1 MSLLTPSIDSRL
13 VGIAPGFRALSI
25 LVEAAPITQPEVAP
39 AALAQACQQM
49 LNDDV
54 PWAENHLAAWDE
66 VFKAFGAKP
75 KRTPCSASALRK
87 RVMRDGSLP
96 PLDPVV
102 DIYNA
107 ISIRYAIPVGGENL
121 AAYSGAPRLTLAD
134 GSEPFDTFKEGEPVV
149 ENPEPGEVIWRD
161 DLGVT
166 CRRWNWRQGVRTRLD
181 ASAQRMWF
189 ILESLPEMPLAAL
202 HEAGGLLLDELR
214 LMMPGMRADSRLLCV
229 ATEPTDSV

>member
-1 MSLLTPSIDSRL
+1 MSFVTPSIDSRL
-13 VGIAPGFRALSI
+13 AGIAPGFRALSI
-25 LVEAAPITQPEVAP
+25 LVEAAPITYPEVAP

-54 PWAENHLAAWDE
+54 PWADAHLSGWDE

-75 KRTPCSASALRK
+75 KRTPCSATALRK
-87 RVMRDGSLP
+87 RVLKDCSLP
-96 PLDPVV
+96 SLDPVV

-107 ISIRYAIPVGGENL
+107 VSIRYAIPVGGENL

-149 ENPEPGEVIWRD
+149 EHPEPGEVIWRD

-166 CRRWNWRQGVRTRLD
+166 CRRWNWRQGIRTRLD
-181 ASAQRMWF
+181 SQAQSMWF
-189 ILESLPEMPLAAL
+189 ILESLPSMPLAAL
-202 HEAGGLLLDELR
+202 EEAGQELVNN
-214 LMMPGMRADSRLLCV
+214 LQQLMPGATVQVKLLEL
-229 ATEPTDSV
+229 A

>member
-1 MSLLTPSIDSRL
+1 MSLVTPSIDSRL

-25 LVEAAPITQPEVAP
+25 QVEAAPITQPEVAP
-39 AALAQACQQM
+39 AALARACQQM

-181 ASAQRMWF
+181 SQAQSMWF
-189 ILESLPEMPLAAL
+189 ILESLPSMPLAAL
-202 HEAGGLLLDELR
+202 QEAGDELVSN
-214 LMMPGMRADSRLLCV
+214 LQKLMPGATARVQLLEL
-229 ATEPTDSV
+229 A

>member
-1 MSLLTPSIDSRL
+1 LKLPRL
-13 VGIAPGFRALSI
+13 PNR
-25 LVEAAPITQPEVAP
+25 EVAP

-102 DIYNA
+102 DVYNA

-181 ASAQRMWF
+181 SQAQSMWF
-189 ILESLPEMPLAAL
+189 ILESLPSMPLAAL
-202 HEAGGLLLDELR
+202 QEAGDELVSN
-214 LMMPGMRADSRLLCV
+214 LQKLMPGATARIQLLEL
-229 ATEPTDSV
+229 A

>member
-1 MSLLTPSIDSRL
+1 MSLVAPSIDSRL

-25 LVEAAPITQPEVAP
+25 QVEAAPITQPEVAP
-39 AALAQACQQM
+39 AALAQVCQQM

-121 AAYSGAPRLTLAD
+121 AAYAGEPRLTLAD
-134 GSEPFDTFKEGEPVV
+134 GSEPLDTFKEGEPVV

-166 CRRWNWRQGVRTRLD
+166 CRRWNWRQGIRTRLD
-181 ASAQRMWF
+181 SQAQSMWF
-189 ILESLPEMPLAAL
+189 ILESLPSMPLAAL
-202 HEAGGLLLDELR
+202 QEAGDELVSN
-214 LMMPGMRADSRLLCV
+214 LQKLMPGATARVQLLEL
-229 ATEPTDSV
+229 A

>member
-1 MSLLTPSIDSRL
+1 MSLVTPSIDSRL
-13 VGIAPGFRALSI
+13 AGIAPGFRALSI
-25 LVEAAPITQPEVAP
+25 LVEAAPITHPEVAP

-121 AAYSGAPRLTLAD
+121 AAYAGAPRLTLAD

-149 ENPEPGEVIWRD
+149 ENPEPGEVLWRD

-166 CRRWNWRQGVRTRLD
+166 CRRWNWRQGIRTRLD
-181 ASAQRMWF
+181 SQAQSMWF
-189 ILESLPEMPLAAL
+189 ILESLPSMPLTAL
-202 HEAGGLLLDELR
+202 QEAGDELVSN
-214 LMMPGMRADSRLLCV
+214 LQKLMPGATARIQLLEL
-229 ATEPTDSV
+229 A

>member
-1 MSLLTPSIDSRL
+1 MSLVTPSIDSRL

-25 LVEAAPITQPEVAP
+25 QVEAAPITQPEVAP
-39 AALAQACQQM
+39 AALAQVCQQM

-121 AAYSGAPRLTLAD
+121 AAYAGEPRLTLAD

-166 CRRWNWRQGVRTRLD
+166 CRRWNWRQGIRTRLD
-181 ASAQRMWF
+181 SQAQSMWF
-189 ILESLPEMPLAAL
+189 ILESLPSMPLAAL
-202 HEAGGLLLDELR
+202 QEAGDELVSN
-214 LMMPGMRADSRLLCV
+214 LQKLMPGATARVQLLEL
-229 ATEPTDSV
+229 A

>member
-1 MSLLTPSIDSRL
+1 MSLVAPSIDSRL

-25 LVEAAPITQPEVAP
+25 QVEAAPITQPEVAP
-39 AALAQACQQM
+39 AALAHVCQQM

-121 AAYSGAPRLTLAD
+121 AAYAGEPRLTLAD

-166 CRRWNWRQGVRTRLD
+166 CRRWNWRQGIRTRLD
-181 ASAQRMWF
+181 SQAQSMWF
-189 ILESLPEMPLAAL
+189 ILESLPSMPLAAL
-202 HEAGGLLLDELR
+202 QEAGDELVSN
-214 LMMPGMRADSRLLCV
+214 LQKLMPGATARVQLLEL
-229 ATEPTDSV
+229 A

>member
-1 MSLLTPSIDSRL
+1 MSLVAPSIDSRL

-25 LVEAAPITQPEVAP
+25 QVEAAPITQPEVAP
-39 AALAQACQQM
+39 AALAQVCQQM

-102 DIYNA
+102 DVYNA

-181 ASAQRMWF
+181 SQAQSMWF
-189 ILESLPEMPLAAL
+189 ILESLPSMPLTAL
-202 HEAGGLLLDELR
+202 QEAGDELVSN
-214 LMMPGMRADSRLLCV
+214 LQKLMPGATARIQLLEL
-229 ATEPTDSV
+229 A

>member
-1 MSLLTPSIDSRL
+1 MSLVTPSIDSRL
-13 VGIAPGFRALSI
+13 ADIAPGFRALSI

-54 PWAENHLAAWDE
+54 PWADAHLSNWDE

-75 KRTPCSASALRK
+75 KRTPCSAAALRK
-87 RVMRDGSLP
+87 RVLKDGSLP
-96 PLDPVV
+96 SLDPVV

-107 ISIRYAIPVGGENL
+107 VSIRYAIPVGGENL

-134 GSEPFDTFKEGEPVV
+134 GSEPFDTFKEGQPVV
-149 ENPEPGEVIWRD
+149 EYPDAGEVIWRD

-181 ASAQRMWF
+181 SQAQSMWF
-189 ILESLPEMPLAAL
+189 ILESLPSMPLEAL
-202 HEAGGLLLDELR
+202 EEAGEELVNHLQR
-214 LMMPGMRADSRLLCV
+214 LMPGATVQVQLL
-229 ATEPTDSV
+229 TL